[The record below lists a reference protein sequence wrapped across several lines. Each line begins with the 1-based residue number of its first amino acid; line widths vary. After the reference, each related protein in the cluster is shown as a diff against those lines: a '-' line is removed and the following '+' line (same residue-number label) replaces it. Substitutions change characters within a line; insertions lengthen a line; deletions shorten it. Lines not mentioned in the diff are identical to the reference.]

1 MRQLASSVVASFSG
15 VKHFFLPP
23 SISFSSALC
32 LYPVKLVC
40 LYARV
45 LLCECACVC
54 VCLGL
59 VCFHVYLCV
68 QSTHNH
74 FLAPSHRHCY
84 RGCCCCLRKSFFFCN
99 SFENTWS
106 IWLGKSHGFS
116 YAEIDANMLSCL
128 ERIAFCMF
136 SNYSC
141 CIHM

>member
-23 SISFSSALC
+23 FISFSSALC

-84 RGCCCCLRKSFFFCN
+84 RGCCCCLRKSFFFFAIVSKILGQFGSVKATDSHMLKSMRIC
-99 SFENTWS
+99 FRVWS
-106 IWLGKSHGFS
+106 V
-116 YAEIDANMLSCL
+116 
-128 ERIAFCMF
+128 
-136 SNYSC
+136 
-141 CIHM
+141 